1 MTLSCSLYRKSMQT
15 TTLQRI
21 QDRLDGVRASARRI
35 TMLNALLNLNSA
47 EML

>member
-21 QDRLDGVRASARRI
+21 QDRLDGVRASARCI
-35 TMLNALLNLNSA
+35 TMFNALLNFNST
-47 EML
+47 EIL